1 LATIIRGEG
10 EAEAAA
16 LIAKALEQGPGI
28 VELRKLEAAREIAEI
43 LSSSPNVSYLPK
55 EVNVLLS
62 SALTSDSQNNS
73 FSKRSNK

>member
-43 LSSSPNVSYLPK
+43 LSTSPNVSYLPK

-62 SALTSDSQNNS
+62 SALTSDSNNSGS
-73 FSKRSNK
+73 FSKRSK